1 MGRKRKPI
9 NPSLYWRRA
18 DLAITQRLN
27 EPFVTKQLSAQDLAE
42 VNDAMIAAGFP
53 KNKLRPRALIL
64 SALANAKDYR
74 QTPHKPYTWKKLTR
88 TSFGATRARG
98 NQHNAALR
106 FFLIAALFLAWRIAF
121 GKEPR
126 INRKIVKKDLHT
138 IKTPFVVF
146 AAQILAIVN
155 IRKVEDNLNWYR
167 IYERAVHA
175 GKSPLMPL
183 FMNPYTRQKG

>member
-27 EPFVTKQLSAQDLAE
+27 DPFITKQLSAQDLAE
-42 VNDAMIAAGFP
+42 VDDAMIAAGFP
-53 KNKLRPRALIL
+53 KKKLRPRTLIL

-88 TSFGATRARG
+88 TSFGANRTRG
-98 NQHNAALR
+98 NQDNAALR
-106 FFLIAALFLAWRIAF
+106 FFVIAALFLAWRLAF

-126 INRKIVKKDLHT
+126 INRKIVRKDRHT

-146 AAQILAIVN
+146 AAQILAMVN
-155 IRKVEDNLNWYR
+155 IRRVEDNLNLYR

-175 GKSPLMPL
+175 GKSPLTDL
-183 FMNPYTRQKG
+183 FMNPYTRQKE